1 MTLFNH
7 GVFDY
12 IQSFFI
18 IYCFYYLLFLFF
30 IVFVF
35 GAAWHM
41 SRAKASEAQAEP
53 SRARRIKPSQP
64 KKVMSCHA

>member
-1 MTLFNH
+1 VCLITFNP
-7 GVFDY
+7 
-12 IQSFFI
+12 FFI
-18 IYCFYYLLFLFF
+18 VYCLLFLFF

-35 GAAWHM
+35 GAAWRM

>member
-1 MTLFNH
+1 MTLFNRS
-7 GVFDY
+7 VFDY
-12 IQSFFI
+12 IQSFF
-18 IYCFYYLLFLFF
+18 YCLLFLLF

-35 GAAWHM
+35 GAAWRM